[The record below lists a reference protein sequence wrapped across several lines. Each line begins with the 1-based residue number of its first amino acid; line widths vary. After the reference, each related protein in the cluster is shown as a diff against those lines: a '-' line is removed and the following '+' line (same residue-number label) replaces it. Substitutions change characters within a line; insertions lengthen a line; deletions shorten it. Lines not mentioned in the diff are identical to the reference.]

1 MKSLR
6 MKQQIKAMI
15 KSLNGRIGRE
25 DSIRSQTTT
34 IKISTI
40 NNGKAIITIT
50 PDSNSECIIIIIL
63 SIQHTRITRNRKTYD
78 SRRTKMMVELW
89 LDRKEVIT
97 IENSTREKQGTKI
110 LGIII
115 QEIEIIASIIQ
126 RREVFQKGIMIEIIT
141 EIMILNILTIHN

>member
-1 MKSLR
+1 
-6 MKQQIKAMI
+6 
-15 KSLNGRIGRE
+15 
-25 DSIRSQTTT
+25 
-34 IKISTI
+34 
-40 NNGKAIITIT
+40 
-50 PDSNSECIIIIIL
+50 
-63 SIQHTRITRNRKTYD
+63 
-78 SRRTKMMVELW
+78 MVELW

-141 EIMILNILTIHN
+141 EIMILHILTIHN

>member
-1 MKSLR
+1 VSNLKIQLSLKKLEIRKVMMKSLR

-63 SIQHTRITRNRKTYD
+63 SIQHTRITRNRKT
-78 SRRTKMMVELW
+78 
-89 LDRKEVIT
+89 
-97 IENSTREKQGTKI
+97 
-110 LGIII
+110 
-115 QEIEIIASIIQ
+115 
-126 RREVFQKGIMIEIIT
+126 
-141 EIMILNILTIHN
+141 

>member
-1 MKSLR
+1 M
-6 MKQQIKAMI
+6 
-15 KSLNGRIGRE
+15 
-25 DSIRSQTTT
+25 T
-34 IKISTI
+34 
-40 NNGKAIITIT
+40 
-50 PDSNSECIIIIIL
+50 
-63 SIQHTRITRNRKTYD
+63 
-78 SRRTKMMVELW
+78 VVLW

-141 EIMILNILTIHN
+141 EIMILHILTIHN